1 MQLNGTEIWIAAY
14 CLCIERNSVCPE
26 ILLVCFWNVSTP
38 VNPISYGD
46 SFMNLYIPSGMND
59 ENNNNNN
66 NYIKSWSFLFYFFKK
81 GKYLETS
88 VIADIDKTSQ
98 VSIAKSV
105 FVCVQLP
112 SLEDYSVYI

>member
-1 MQLNGTEIWIAAY
+1 M
-14 CLCIERNSVCPE
+14 
-26 ILLVCFWNVSTP
+26 
-38 VNPISYGD
+38 
-46 SFMNLYIPSGMND
+46 
-59 ENNNNNN
+59 
-66 NYIKSWSFLFYFFKK
+66 LFIFNFFKK
-81 GKYLETS
+81 EKYLETS